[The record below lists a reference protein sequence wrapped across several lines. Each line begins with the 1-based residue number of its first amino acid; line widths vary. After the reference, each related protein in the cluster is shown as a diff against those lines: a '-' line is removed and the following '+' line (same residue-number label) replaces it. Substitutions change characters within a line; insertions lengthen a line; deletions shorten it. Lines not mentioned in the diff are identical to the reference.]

1 MRSASKAFVCL
12 GLALSLALPAA
23 AQTRLPRKSPAERRV
38 QEINRDIQQQQ
49 RLQRFE
55 QQNQFETN
63 QLRQS
68 IDRQRTFSNPSPPA
82 RIGTCPA
89 GSVGC

>member
-1 MRSASKAFVCL
+1 MRNASKAFLCL
-12 GLALSLALPAA
+12 GLALSLASPAV
-23 AQTRLPRKSPAERRV
+23 AQNRLPRKSPAERRV
-38 QEINRDIQQQQ
+38 QELNRDMQQQQ

-68 IDRQRTFSNPSPPA
+68 IDRQRTFSNPTPPA
-82 RIGTCPA
+82 GIRTCPP